1 MIEHPTRRAILAGA
15 SLLGAAAALPAA
27 ARQVGTPM
35 DAAAPFRTPYKYG
48 KLVLAGTHEKGRF
61 DERLVDC
68 PFVFSAND
76 RFYLTYAGWDGVG
89 YQTGLVES
97 RDLVNWT
104 NRQLIMARDPHDPVT
119 RYNVNMASI
128 LRENELYSPG
138 RLIKVNGRY
147 LGAWHAYP
155 GAGYE
160 EGAAVIGLA
169 WSDDLIH
176 WERTPPILFPQDGA
190 DWERGGLYK
199 PYLVKNGDTFL
210 LFYNAK
216 TAEKRWHEQTGLA
229 TSKDLKTWT
238 RFPGSPLV
246 RNGQPGASWDDRFA
260 SDPAVYTHGG
270 RWAMFYFGLAQDG
283 KARDLLALGKTPTSF
298 AKVPEILID
307 AGAPGTVDDDYAHKP
322 SLIYHKGDLY
332 HFYCAVS
339 GKYPNDVRGIS
350 VARSRPWLAA

>member
-1 MIEHPTRRAILAGA
+1 MTEVPTRRM
-15 SLLGAAAALPAA
+15 LLKQVGLIGAAAALPAA
-27 ARQVGTPM
+27 ARAVG
-35 DAAAPFRTPYKYG
+35 AARAIGAATFRTPYKYG

-76 RFYLTYAGWDGVG
+76 RFYLTYAGWDGTG

-97 RDLVNWT
+97 HDLVNWS
-104 NRQLIMARDPHDPVT
+104 NRRLIMARDPHDPVT

-138 RLIKVNGRY
+138 RLIKVQGRY

-176 WERTPPILFPQDGA
+176 WERTAPILRPDDGA
-190 DWERGGLYK
+190 AWERGGLYK
-199 PYLVKNGDTFL
+199 PYLVKSGDTYL

-216 TAEKRWHEQTGLA
+216 TTEGRWHEQTGLA
-229 TSKDLKTWT
+229 MSKDLKTWT
-238 RFPGSPLV
+238 RYPGSPLV
-246 RNGQPGASWDDRFA
+246 RNGEAGTWDDRFA
-260 SDPAVYTHGG
+260 SDPAVYTHQGQ
-270 RWAMFYFGLAQDG
+270 WALFYFGLSTDG
-283 KARDLLALGKTPTSF
+283 KARELLALGRTPTSV
-298 AKVPEILID
+298 AKVPEILVD
-307 AGAPGTVDDDYAHKP
+307 AGQPGSIDDDYAHKP
-322 SLIYHKGDLY
+322 SLIAHNGDLY
-332 HFYCAVS
+332 HFYCAVG

-350 VARSRPWLAA
+350 VARSRPWS